1 MEIRSPFLAEWDSM
15 RKIYIEGIR
24 TGNAT
29 FETESDIKNGVAW
42 FASKIKG
49 SILVAQEDSIIVGW
63 ATLSA
68 VSERCVYSGVAEI
81 SVYVAGNH
89 QGKGIGSNLLQKL
102 IEFAENNNIWTL
114 QAGVFAENVS
124 SRKLLEK
131 YGFRIIGKREK
142 LGKLNDIWR
151 DVLLMERRSKTI
163 F

>member
-1 MEIRSPFLAEWDSM
+1 MEIRSPFLAEWDTM

-131 YGFRIIGKREK
+131 YGFRIVGRREK

>member
-131 YGFRIIGKREK
+131 YGFRIVGRREK